1 MYFALD
7 LLKKFPNKL
16 VLCIVL
22 FFFTCFTFSQEY
34 HVSKDGDDSNNGTKE
49 FPFKTISKA
58 AQIAL
63 PGAIITVHTGVYR
76 EWIRPAHGG
85 QSHSKRIT
93 YQAAADSEVWIKGS
107 ERVQG
112 WVQHTGPVWMLT
124 LDNAFF
130 GDFNPYKEI
139 VSGDWLLDTY
149 DRDPHL
155 GEVYLNGEAL
165 YENNSIAKI
174 LKAAPLERALDTV
187 ASKYQWYCESDAQKT
202 VIYAH
207 FKGLNPNEEEV
218 EINVRPAVFFP
229 DKTGLNYITVRGFK
243 MAHAATQWAPPTA
256 AQTGLIGPN
265 WSKGW
270 IIEDNFI
277 TDSKCSG
284 ISIGKEYAS
293 GHNAWT
299 NLKVK
304 HGTQTEREVVFKA
317 LQLGWSM
324 ETIGSH
330 VIRNNTITNC
340 EQTGICG
347 HLGGVASEIYN
358 NHIYNIHH
366 KRQFFGYETGGIK
379 LHAPIDAL
387 IKNNLVHDCFRGLW
401 LDWQSQGT
409 RVSGN
414 IFYNNHKEDLF
425 TEVNHGPMLVDNNVF
440 LSEVSIL
447 NASQGGAFV
456 HNLIA
461 GKLIM
466 RPVPSRFTPYHFP
479 HSTAVKGLMT
489 ILTGDDRYYNN
500 IFTYNQEVAPHAKNA
515 NSFAYTGL
523 NAYNDYP
530 LSNDYWYK
538 GKRPQDFAKHKLPV
552 WIASNCYYNKAQ
564 PFNREENA
572 HEDRVFTAEIDLSFE
587 GKEVYLNL
595 YVGKGIDQLQTP
607 FITTKLLEASF
618 QSEATFEHKDGSELE
633 VFIDLMGLERN
644 FKNPKVGPFSTLKPG
659 RNTFKVY
666 KLPHAINSKH

>member
-1 MYFALD
+1 MA
-7 LLKKFPNKL
+7 K
-16 VLCIVL
+16 
-22 FFFTCFTFSQEY
+22 
-34 HVSKDGDDSNNGTKE
+34 HGDDTNIGSKE
-49 FPFKTISKA
+49 YPFKTISKA

-63 PGAIITVHTGVYR
+63 PGATITVHTGVYR
-76 EWIRPAHGG
+76 EWVRPAYGG
-85 QSHSKRIT
+85 QSHSNRIT
-93 YQAAADSEVWIKGS
+93 YQAADDSEVWIKGS

-112 WVQHTGPVWMLT
+112 WVQHKGPVWKLT
-124 LDNAFF
+124 LDNTFF

-139 VSGDWLLDTY
+139 VSGDWLLDTFGKTL
-149 DRDPHL
+149 HL

-165 YENNSIAKI
+165 YENNSITSI
-174 LKAAPLERALDTV
+174 LKAAPLDRALDTI
-187 ASKYQWYCESDAQKT
+187 ASKYQWYCESDANQT

-207 FKGLNPNEEEV
+207 FKGMNPNEELV

-256 AQTGLIGPN
+256 EQTGLIGPN

-277 TDSKCSG
+277 TDSKCTG
-284 ISIGKEYAS
+284 ISIGKERAS

-347 HLGGVASEIYN
+347 HLGGISSEIYN
-358 NHIYNIHH
+358 NHIFNIYH
-366 KRQFFGYETGGIK
+366 KRQFFGYEIGGVK
-379 LHAPIDAL
+379 LHAAIDVL
-387 IKNNLVHDCFRGLW
+387 IEHNFIHDCFRGLW

-409 RVSGN
+409 RVSKN
-414 IFYNNHKEDLF
+414 IFYNNSKEDLF
-425 TEVNHGPMLVDNNVF
+425 TEVNHGPMLVDNNVL
-440 LSEVSIL
+440 LSEVSLL

-456 HNLIA
+456 HNLLA
-461 GKLIM
+461 GKIIM

-500 IFTYNQEVAPHAKNA
+500 IFTCNQEVAPPAKNA
-515 NSFAYTGL
+515 NSFAYAGL
-523 NAYNDYP
+523 DAYDGHP
-530 LSNDYWYK
+530 LPTDHWYK
-538 GKRPQDFAKHKLPV
+538 GNRPQDYAQHKLPV
-552 WIASNCYYNKAQ
+552 WIASNCYYNKAK
-564 PFNREENA
+564 PFNREVNA
-572 HEDRVFTAEIDLSFE
+572 YEDRTFSPKIYLSYEEKQVFLHLDF
-587 GKEVYLNL
+587 
-595 YVGKGIDQLQTP
+595 GKGIEDMHTPLVTTQL
-607 FITTKLLEASF
+607 LGDSF
-618 QSEATFEHKDGSELE
+618 QSEAVFEHKDGSEIE
-633 VFIDLMGLERN
+633 VVDDMMGLQRN
-644 FKNPKVGPFSTLKPG
+644 SANPKVGPFSVMKPG
-659 RNTFKVY
+659 ANSYKVFDL
-666 KLPHAINSKH
+666 KHDVLLNSN